1 MVPHM
6 VSEQGYFICI
16 HHTFNL
22 PNLKP
27 FSLDYHQALLSLLDI
42 MSEIY
47 HKIYKI
53 LGPSPHPHQHMMGPL
68 GLLSPH
74 PGVSYLFQGGE
85 MLGQRD
91 GDGSLWGIVNGSLG
105 GSQIGNGPGGL
116 ASPPPTWTPALGVMI
131 EKVDGKF
138 KVSIIPTLSR
148 IIYKCVIPE
157 NDLKSLKGA

>member
-1 MVPHM
+1 
-6 VSEQGYFICI
+6 
-16 HHTFNL
+16 
-22 PNLKP
+22 
-27 FSLDYHQALLSLLDI
+27 

-74 PGVSYLFQGGE
+74 PGVSYLFQNGDTPVPIDGE
-85 MLGQRD
+85 
-91 GDGSLWGIVNGSLG
+91 GSLWGIANGSIG
-105 GSQIGNGPGGL
+105 GSQIGIGYGGL

-138 KVSIIPTLSR
+138 KVTSVTIFLR
-148 IIYKCVIPE
+148 
-157 NDLKSLKGA
+157 NAH